1 MSDIVKST
9 VADHNLSEEE
19 IKTLKDKVHCN
30 GASYE
35 EVIATESE
43 ETKEESKANQVK
55 SSKKKLSGLHNFDNV
70 FQDGYLLEELLDF
83 LSFEEIFA
91 KVYPLNRTYSKLVNE
106 ANYLLLRK
114 LADKLHITGGY
125 LTSDL
130 PAKERIVD
138 VYKQVLETLNKE
150 KELNLKPTAFYT
162 NSGLI
167 GTNMWYSF
175 HNIFDTNTT
184 NMYGGYVFSSNDGY
198 NNHIQCYLC
207 VPGSGVD
214 NTF

>member
-1 MSDIVKST
+1 MSGIAKST
-9 VADHNLSEEE
+9 NVDHNLSEEE
-19 IKTLKDKVHCN
+19 IKMLKDNVKCN
-30 GASYE
+30 GNSHE
-35 EVIATESE
+35 EVIVTESE
-43 ETKEESKANQVK
+43 ESKEENKTNQVK
-55 SSKKKLSGLHNFDNV
+55 TIKKKLSGSHNFDNV

-83 LSFEEIFA
+83 LSFEEIFV

-114 LADKLHITGGY
+114 LADKLNITGGY

-138 VYKQVLETLNKE
+138 VYKQVLVTLNHE

-175 HNIFDTNTT
+175 HNIFDMNTT

-198 NNHIQCYLC
+198 NNHIQ
-207 VPGSGVD
+207 
-214 NTF
+214 